1 MWFLSPGQ
9 EPLLAWGG
17 GSWTRGQG
25 EMGPQRVGRVHAES
39 PPAWRKGSC
48 EFNRTLPGRANI
60 HQKRGRRLPPAVGR
74 AFHCSLRSAY
84 IFRDKLPRI
93 VGAGPEKRLPGP
105 GLSCCQ
111 VSSSGHSFFLKIS
124 VTSSANW
131 NFPQHIQSPGASP
144 V

>member
-9 EPLLAWGG
+9 EPSLAWGG

-25 EMGPQRVGRVHAES
+25 EMGTQRVGGVHAES

-48 EFNRTLPGRANI
+48 EFNRTLPGRADI
-60 HQKRGRRLPPAVGR
+60 HQKRGRRLPRAVCR
-74 AFHCSLRSAY
+74 ALHCSLRSAY
-84 IFRDKLPRI
+84 AFRDELPRI
-93 VGAGPEKRLPGP
+93 VGAGPEKHGPGP
-105 GLSCCQ
+105 GLSYRQ

-124 VTSSANW
+124 VTSSAFW
-131 NFPQHIQSPGASP
+131 NFPQHIQSPETSP